1 AIVLCTLYPVPCT
14 LTMIRFISRRLIGL
28 VLVLV
33 GVSIITFA
41 LSQLVP
47 VDPVASALGQN
58 AREEQIEA
66 YRKELGLDRPAVLQY
81 FSYVGRLLQGD
92 FGKSIRTRRP
102 VADDLRDF
110 FPATIEL
117 SIAALLVAIAL
128 GIALGVISAI
138 RRNSWI
144 DGLARVFALVGGS
157 LPIFF
162 VGLLVLALFYSKLRW
177 LPGPGRLDAVLKPPP
192 RFTGMYT
199 VDSLIAG
206 NWPLFRNSLSHL
218 VLPAVTLGYF
228 STAVLLR
235 MTRSSML
242 EVLNQDYVRTARA
255 KGLRDSGV
263 ILRHALK
270 NAMIPVLTTIGI
282 VFGSLLSGAVLT
294 ETIFGWPGLGR
305 YATTSVTSLDLPA
318 VMGVTLV
325 AAVVYPVVNML
336 VDIGYHVLDPR
347 IRID

>member
-1 AIVLCTLYPVPCT
+1 ML
-14 LTMIRFISRRLIGL
+14 RFILRRIAGLIF
-28 VLVLV
+28 VLL
-33 GVSIITFA
+33 GVSVITFA

-47 VDPVASALGQN
+47 IDPAASALGQN
-58 AREEQIEA
+58 AREDQILA
-66 YRKELGLDRPAVLQY
+66 YRKELGLDRPAVVQY
-81 FSYVGRLLQGD
+81 FSYLGRVLQGD
-92 FGKSIRTRRP
+92 LGKSIRTRRA

-117 SIAALLVAIAL
+117 SIAAMIVAIIL
-128 GIALGVISAI
+128 GISLGVVSAV
-138 RRNSWI
+138 RRNGLV
-144 DGLARVFALVGGS
+144 DGLARMFALVGGS

-162 VGLLVLALFYSKLRW
+162 VGLLMLALFYSRLRW
-177 LPGPGRLDAVLKPPP
+177 LPGPGRLDAVLTPPP
-192 RFTGMYT
+192 RVTGMYT
-199 VDSLIAG
+199 IDSLLAG
-206 NWPLFRNSLSHL
+206 NWALFKNSLAHL

-242 EVLNQDYVRTARA
+242 EVLGQDYVRTAQA
-255 KGLRDSGV
+255 KGLRDRAV
-263 ILRHALK
+263 IFRHALK

-294 ETIFGWPGLGR
+294 ETIFGWPGIGR

-325 AAVVYPVVNML
+325 AAVVYPVANML
-336 VDIGYHVLDPR
+336 VDIGYHALDPR
-347 IRID
+347 ISVH

>member
-1 AIVLCTLYPVPCT
+1 
-14 LTMIRFISRRLIGL
+14 MIRFILRRLAGL
-28 VLVLV
+28 VLVMV

-47 VDPVASALGQN
+47 IDPVAAALGQN
-58 AREEQIEA
+58 ARDDQIEA
-66 YRKELGLDRPAVLQY
+66 YRKELGLDRPPVLQY
-81 FSYVGRLLQGD
+81 FSYVGRLLHGD

-110 FPATIEL
+110 LPATIEL
-117 SIAALLVAIAL
+117 SIAAMIVATIL
-128 GIALGVISAI
+128 GVALGVVAAV
-138 RRNSWI
+138 RRNSLI
-144 DGLARVFALVGGS
+144 DGLARAFALVGGS

-162 VGLLVLALFYSKLRW
+162 VGLLVLALFYSRLRW
-177 LPGPGRLDAVLKPPP
+177 LPGPGRLDAVLTPPP
-192 RFTGMYT
+192 RVTGMYLL
-199 VDSLIAG
+199 DSLLAG
-206 NWPLFRNSLSHL
+206 NWPLFKNSLLHL

-242 EVLNQDYVRTARA
+242 EVLGQDYVRTARA
-255 KGLRDSGV
+255 KGLRDQVV
-263 ILRHALK
+263 IVRHALK

-305 YATTSVTSLDLPA
+305 YATTSAVSLDLPA
-318 VMGVTLV
+318 VMGVTIV
-325 AAVVYPVVNML
+325 AAVIYPVVNML
-336 VDIGYHVLDPR
+336 VDIGYHLLDPR
-347 IRID
+347 IRIG

>member
-1 AIVLCTLYPVPCT
+1 
-14 LTMIRFISRRLIGL
+14 MIGFILRRLAGL

-41 LSQLVP
+41 LTQLVP

-58 AREEQIEA
+58 AREEQIQA
-66 YRKELGLDRPAVLQY
+66 YRKELGLDRPPVLQY
-81 FSYVGRLLQGD
+81 FSYVDRLLHGD

-117 SIAALLVAIAL
+117 SIAAMVIAVILGVAL
-128 GIALGVISAI
+128 GIVAAI
-138 RRNSWI
+138 RRNSLI
-144 DGLARVFALVGGS
+144 DGFARAFALVGGS

-162 VGLLVLALFYSKLRW
+162 VGLLVLALFYSRLRW
-177 LPGPGRLDAVLKPPP
+177 LPGPGRLDAVLTPP
-192 RFTGMYT
+192 RRITGMYT
-199 VDSLIAG
+199 LDSLLAG
-206 NWPLFRNSLSHL
+206 NWALFVNSLRHL
-218 VLPAVTLGYF
+218 VLPAATLGYF

-242 EVLNQDYVRTARA
+242 EVLGQDYVRTARA
-255 KGLRDSGV
+255 KGLRDQVV

-305 YATTSVTSLDLPA
+305 YATTSAVSLDLPA

-325 AAVVYPVVNML
+325 AAVVYPIVNLL

-347 IRID
+347 IRVH